1 MWLAGGVRTLG
12 EVNATWAGDRGEP
25 DAGVRAALAAASG
38 TGDPDAYLTAV
49 AALCGARLLLPIVA
63 DGDES
68 GDGPDPG
75 RHAEML
81 AVLMTSASGARGVLA
96 FTGLDALRAF
106 DPLARPVLCTLDEVA
121 AAAVEAGAEV
131 IVVDVAGPHLLA
143 IEGELIRPLST
154 GNRLVALE
162 DGWGWLSVAGS

>member
-1 MWLAGGVRTLG
+1 MRTLG
-12 EVNATWAGDRGEP
+12 KVNAAWAGDRGEP

-38 TGDPDAYLTAV
+38 AGDPEAYLAAV

-68 GDGPDPG
+68 GDGPEVG
-75 RHAEML
+75 RHAEMS